1 MDEEEPQE
9 QEQRRPISN
18 APVVV
23 IDDFMIEESDDNV
36 NEKKNNNNHDNN
48 NKNNNNNNNNTKAID
63 EDFIRKTLLDP
74 ELKLSNTIHKT
85 PRALITALTSR
96 VKLLEAT
103 NNNNKTL
110 KTNLNP
116 DMI

>member
-1 MDEEEPQE
+1 M
-9 QEQRRPISN
+9 
-18 APVVV
+18 
-23 IDDFMIEESDDNV
+23 
-36 NEKKNNNNHDNN
+36 KKNNNNHDNN
-48 NKNNNNNNNNTKAID
+48 NKNNNNNNNNNNNTKAID

-110 KTNLNP
+110 KTNLNQAFESTLP
-116 DMI
+116 NNNNNNNNSNNNDVIMTTIMKQLIF